1 MEAKKRTAAQRSA
14 GIAKASNSC
23 ARVVVYCAMRTLKE
37 AMTATMATDDKTAVR
52 KDRAAKTFGGCISAS
67 SPA

>member
-1 MEAKKRTAAQRSA
+1 
-14 GIAKASNSC
+14 
-23 ARVVVYCAMRTLKE
+23 MRTLKE